1 MAEPSSETITQKPRI
16 PMLKHAPQTTEETRR
31 SLKWRVVD
39 IAVGAAVGVM
49 SGVMFWVFDGMS
61 YGLFPLL
68 TLILPGSAA
77 LLHALFYFPATLG
90 LLIVR
95 KPGASAYVLLVASF
109 VEVVLG
115 TKYSVS
121 LVVIALSGS
130 DRARAGARR
139 RNGVR
144 GVPLP
149 PLDAWRHI
157 AVIRGDRHRIQ
168 LLPVVL
174 LLPGVFVLQPART
187 HRHRMR
193 TAKRGRIRRL
203 RIMGTIPCLGQ
214 VRSPRTFLIRTVITT
229 APARPD
235 VRAGDYNVIRRFL
248 STGSIRRTSSS
259 RSRFRSA

>member
-1 MAEPSSETITQKPRI
+1 
-16 PMLKHAPQTTEETRR
+16 MLKHAPQTTEETRR
-31 SLKWRVVD
+31 SLKWRVID

-115 TKYSVS
+115 YE
-121 LVVIALSGS
+121 IQCESGS

-174 LLPGVFVLQPART
+174 LLPGVFRSSAPRGLIGTACELLSAAVFAGFGSWILYRALAKSGVLTRFVS
-187 HRHRMR
+187 
-193 TAKRGRIRRL
+193 GR
-203 RIMGTIPCLGQ
+203 
-214 VRSPRTFLIRTVITT
+214 
-229 APARPD
+229 
-235 VRAGDYNVIRRFL
+235 
-248 STGSIRRTSSS
+248 
-259 RSRFRSA
+259 

>member
-77 LLHALFYFPATLG
+77 LLHALFYFPRHTG
-90 LLIVR
+90 LADRTQTGRVGLRAVSRLVR
-95 KPGASAYVLLVASF
+95 GSGARH
-109 VEVVLG
+109 E
-115 TKYSVS
+115 
-121 LVVIALSGS
+121 IQCESGS

-144 GVPLP
+144 TVPLP
-149 PLDAWRHI
+149 PLDAWRHT
-157 AVIRGDRHRIQ
+157 VGGTGGRHRLQ
-168 LLPVVL
+168 LLSAVL
-174 LLPGVFVLQPART
+174 LLPGVLVLQPART

>member
-1 MAEPSSETITQKPRI
+1 MAEPSSETITQEPRI

-121 LVVIALSGS
+121 LVVIALVQ
-130 DRARAGARR
+130 ALAR

-157 AVIRGDRHRIQ
+157 AVIRGDWHRIQ
-168 LLPVVL
+168 LLPVAL
-174 LLPGVFVLQPART
+174 LLPGVLVLQPART

-193 TAKRGRIRRL
+193 TAKRDRIRRVRL
-203 RIMGTIPCLGQ
+203 VDPLPSLGQ
-214 VRSPRTFLIRTVITT
+214 VGSPHPLCLRTMTH
-229 APARPD
+229 AR
-235 VRAGDYNVIRRFL
+235 GNL
-248 STGSIRRTSSS
+248 L
-259 RSRFRSA
+259 

>member
-121 LVVIALSGS
+121 LVVIALVQALAAETVFALF
-130 DRARAGARR
+130 RYRR
-139 RNGVR
+139 WTLGVT
-144 GVPLP
+144 L
-149 PLDAWRHI
+149 LAAL
-157 AVIRGDRHRIQ
+157 AVG
-168 LLPVVL
+168 
-174 LLPGVFVLQPART
+174 
-187 HRHRMR
+187 MR
-193 TAKRGRIRRL
+193 VAERGRIRRVRFVGPL
-203 RIMGTIPCLGQ
+203 PSLGQ
-214 VRSPRTFLIRTVITT
+214 VGSPHPLRLRTMTH
-229 APARPD
+229 AR
-235 VRAGDYNVIRRFL
+235 GNL
-248 STGSIRRTSSS
+248 L
-259 RSRFRSA
+259 

>member
-1 MAEPSSETITQKPRI
+1 MAEPSSETITQKPHI

-109 VEVVLG
+109 VEVVL
-115 TKYSVS
+115 VQ
-121 LVVIALSGS
+121 ALAAETVLALF
-130 DRARAGARR
+130 RYRR
-139 RNGVR
+139 WTLGVT
-144 GVPLP
+144 L
-149 PLDAWRHI
+149 LAAL
-157 AVIRGDRHRIQ
+157 AVGIVYNFY
-168 LLPVVL
+168 LL
-174 LLPGVFVLQPART
+174 FFYYQAFSFF
-187 HRHRMR
+187 
-193 TAKRGRIRRL
+193 
-203 RIMGTIPCLGQ
+203 
-214 VRSPRTFLIRTVITT
+214 SPRGLIGT
-229 APARPD
+229 ACELLSAAVFAGFGSWGLYRALAKSGVLAR
-235 VRAGDYNVIRRFL
+235 F
-248 STGSIRRTSSS
+248 SSGQ
-259 RSRFRSA
+259 

>member
-31 SLKWRVVD
+31 SLKWRVID

-121 LVVIALSGS
+121 LVVIALVQALAAETVFAVFRYRRWTLGVTLLA
-130 DRARAGARR
+130 ARG
-139 RNGVR
+139 G
-144 GVPLP
+144 
-149 PLDAWRHI
+149 
-157 AVIRGDRHRIQ
+157 RHRIQ

-187 HRHRMR
+187 HRHGMR
-193 TAKRGRIRRL
+193 VAERGRIRRVRFVGPL
-203 RIMGTIPCLGQ
+203 PSLGQ
-214 VRSPRTFLIRTVITT
+214 VGSPHPLCLRTMTH
-229 APARPD
+229 AR
-235 VRAGDYNVIRRFL
+235 GNL
-248 STGSIRRTSSS
+248 L
-259 RSRFRSA
+259 

>member
-95 KPGASAYVLLVASF
+95 KPGVGLRAVSRLVRGSGARH
-109 VEVVLG
+109 E
-115 TKYSVS
+115 
-121 LVVIALSGS
+121 IQCESGS

-144 GVPLP
+144 TVPLP

-174 LLPGVFVLQPART
+174 LLPSILILQSTRAHRYGVRVVERVGVCRLWLMGPVSRLVA
-187 HRHRMR
+187 
-193 TAKRGRIRRL
+193 IRRPGSL
-203 RIMGTIPCLGQ
+203 RLWTLIHAQGGIYFVIGRCTGMQARRGSA
-214 VRSPRTFLIRTVITT
+214 VR
-229 APARPD
+229 
-235 VRAGDYNVIRRFL
+235 
-248 STGSIRRTSSS
+248 
-259 RSRFRSA
+259 

>member
-95 KPGASAYVLLVASF
+95 KPGASAS
-109 VEVVLG
+109 
-115 TKYSVS
+115 
-121 LVVIALSGS
+121 
-130 DRARAGARR
+130 
-139 RNGVR
+139 
-144 GVPLP
+144 
-149 PLDAWRHI
+149 
-157 AVIRGDRHRIQ
+157 
-168 LLPVVL
+168 
-174 LLPGVFVLQPART
+174 
-187 HRHRMR
+187 
-193 TAKRGRIRRL
+193 
-203 RIMGTIPCLGQ
+203 CC
-214 VRSPRTFLIRTVITT
+214 
-229 APARPD
+229 
-235 VRAGDYNVIRRFL
+235 
-248 STGSIRRTSSS
+248 
-259 RSRFRSA
+259 

>member
-1 MAEPSSETITQKPRI
+1 MAEPSSETITQKPHI

-121 LVVIALSGS
+121 LVVIALVQALAAETVLALFRYRRWTLGVTLLAALAVGIVYNFYLLFFYYQAFSFFSPRGLIGTACELLSAAVFAGFGS
-130 DRARAGARR
+130 WGL
-139 RNGVR
+139 V
-144 GVPLP
+144 
-149 PLDAWRHI
+149 
-157 AVIRGDRHRIQ
+157 
-168 LLPVVL
+168 
-174 LLPGVFVLQPART
+174 
-187 HRHRMR
+187 
-193 TAKRGRIRRL
+193 
-203 RIMGTIPCLGQ
+203 PCLGQ
-214 VRSPRTFLIRTVITT
+214 VRSPRTFLIRTVITP

-235 VRAGDYNVIRRFL
+235 VRTGDYNVIRRFL

>member
-121 LVVIALSGS
+121 LVVIALVQALAAETVFALF
-130 DRARAGARR
+130 RYRR
-139 RNGVR
+139 WTPGVTLLSSVAI
-144 GVPLP
+144 G
-149 PLDAWRHI
+149 I
-157 AVIRGDRHRIQ
+157 RIQ

-187 HRHRMR
+187 HRHGMR
-193 TAKRGRIRRL
+193 AAERDRIRRVRL
-203 RIMGTIPCLGQ
+203 VDPLPSLGQ
-214 VRSPRTFLIRTVITT
+214 VGSPHPLRLRTMTH
-229 APARPD
+229 AR
-235 VRAGDYNVIRRFL
+235 GNL
-248 STGSIRRTSSS
+248 L
-259 RSRFRSA
+259 

>member
-1 MAEPSSETITQKPRI
+1 MAEPSSETITQKPHI

-121 LVVIALSGS
+121 LVVIALVP
-130 DRARAGARR
+130 GARR
-139 RNGVR
+139 RNGAR
-144 GVPLP
+144 TVPLS
-149 PLDAWRHI
+149 PLDAWLSHCWRHWRSASSTTSI
-157 AVIRGDRHRIQ
+157 CCSSTTRRSRSS
-168 LLPVVL
+168 
-174 LLPGVFVLQPART
+174 ARADSSA
-187 HRHRMR
+187 RMR

-229 APARPD
+229 APARLMC
-235 VRAGDYNVIRRFL
+235 AQAI
-248 STGSIRRTSSS
+248 TT
-259 RSRFRSA
+259 

>member
-121 LVVIALSGS
+121 LVVIALVQALAAETVLALFRYRCHPWRSAS
-130 DRARAGARR
+130 YTTSTCCSSTTRRSRSSARA
-139 RNGVR
+139 
-144 GVPLP
+144 
-149 PLDAWRHI
+149 D
-157 AVIRGDRHRIQ
+157 
-168 LLPVVL
+168 
-174 LLPGVFVLQPART
+174 
-187 HRHRMR
+187 
-193 TAKRGRIRRL
+193 
-203 RIMGTIPCLGQ
+203 
-214 VRSPRTFLIRTVITT
+214 SS
-229 APARPD
+229 APHA
-235 VRAGDYNVIRRFL
+235 NC
-248 STGSIRRTSSS
+248 
-259 RSRFRSA
+259 

>member
-121 LVVIALSGS
+121 LVVIALVQALAAETVLALFRYRRWTLGVTLLA
-130 DRARAGARR
+130 ARG
-139 RNGVR
+139 G
-144 GVPLP
+144 
-149 PLDAWRHI
+149 
-157 AVIRGDRHRIQ
+157 RHRLQ
-168 LLPVVL
+168 LLSAVL
-174 LLPGVFVLQPART
+174 LLPGVLVLQPART

-214 VRSPRTFLIRTVITT
+214 VGSPHPLCLRMMTH
-229 APARPD
+229 AR
-235 VRAGDYNVIRRFL
+235 GNL
-248 STGSIRRTSSS
+248 L
-259 RSRFRSA
+259 